1 MNLVA
6 LVCAVVFACIG
17 ARSALA
23 DFSMRFSEEL
33 SAGLPRDES
42 SGKLVVFPDR
52 PRCRLTK
59 KVHHNVFAPP
69 RALAYDEHAS
79 ILFVSALPA

>member
-23 DFSMRFSEEL
+23 DFPMRFSEEL
-33 SAGLPRDES
+33 SVGLPRDES

-52 PRCRLTK
+52 PRCRLTSK
-59 KVHHNVFAPP
+59 AHRNVFAPP
-69 RALAYDEHAS
+69 RALAYDEHAI

>member
-6 LVCAVVFACIG
+6 LLCAVVFAGVG

-23 DFSMRFSEEL
+23 DLSMRFSEEL

-52 PRCRLTK
+52 P
-59 KVHHNVFAPP
+59 
-69 RALAYDEHAS
+69 
-79 ILFVSALPA
+79 